1 MYMIVHVCARV
12 KRACMHGTYVYAA
25 WIFTYF
31 MIATNTQRPNIS
43 HVIHDLACK
52 KMANV
57 FRRQMAFNLLQGRFC
72 TGVDTTTYA
81 ASKMEM
87 CNKPEINFKNALTE
101 MYFACLLIAWC
112 WLEWF
117 PIQNVYT
124 MLDTGQRVGLYPRRT
139 QHPDQRVG
147 LPPSHQAP
155 RYHARHGAA
164 GRATPVAP
172 STPIPLFIS
181 GSILRAT
188 PVGPS
193 TPIPLFILSEHIQ
206 RTSNSM
212 WRSPMNQTTN
222 YEFGNV
228 W

>member
-101 MYFACLLIAWC
+101 IVFCLSAYFMMLAWMI
-112 WLEWF
+112 
-117 PIQNVYT
+117 PYT
-124 MLDTGQRVGLYPRRT
+124 KRLY
-139 QHPDQRVG
+139 HD
-147 LPPSHQAP
+147 
-155 RYHARHGAA
+155 RHGAA
-164 GRATPVAP
+164 GRAIPPSYPAPRSAGRATPFSP
-172 STPIPLFIS
+172 STPIPCSTRGS
-181 GSILRAT
+181 G
-188 PVGPS
+188 
-193 TPIPLFILSEHIQ
+193 
-206 RTSNSM
+206 
-212 WRSPMNQTTN
+212 
-222 YEFGNV
+222 
-228 W
+228 